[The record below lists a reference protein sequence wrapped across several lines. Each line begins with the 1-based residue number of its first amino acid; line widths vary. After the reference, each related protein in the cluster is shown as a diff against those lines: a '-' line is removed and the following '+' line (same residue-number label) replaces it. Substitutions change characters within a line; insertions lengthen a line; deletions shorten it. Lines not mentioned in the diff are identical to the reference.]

1 MEEVVEVDPAVNRG
15 PHHAPQVCSLEV
27 GAHYFIKF
35 AVTQHLKK
43 YMYNNTMYT
52 KYKKVKFNRNELSLL
67 KCQINTNAKK
77 RIFASYKMFR
87 KGIEILILSFKYFK
101 LSIS

>member
-43 YMYNNTMYT
+43 YTIIRCIQNIR
-52 KYKKVKFNRNELSLL
+52 KLSLTEMTDSI
-67 KCQINTNAKK
+67 CIYIIANKK
-77 RIFASYKMFR
+77 NCLVYK
-87 KGIEILILSFKYFK
+87 EDD
-101 LSIS
+101 